1 MDKDSLYLNML
12 AETFADRTSN
22 NSSDEE
28 KQKVF
33 HFKSFIQIMTTL
45 REIIEKQ
52 DEISHVIEEL
62 VKSHEVLKSEIEKIQ
77 QIDEK
82 LDDISDIQNTAKQEI
97 EKIQIINSQIKKL
110 NESFT
115 NIHARKLSW
124 GKVKVWVS
132 AFIAALGIIFSAM
145 AWLNQMGLFS
155 IVWNAKK

>member
-1 MDKDSLYLNML
+1 MDKDNLYLNIL
-12 AETFADRTSN
+12 AETFADRST

-52 DEISHVIEEL
+52 DEISDEIENIVKNQNSFKSEVEKIQHVHEKINEISDNQNESRTDLLKIQEINKEIEEL
-62 VKSHEVLKSEIEKIQ
+62 NKTFANIYLK
-77 QIDEK
+77 
-82 LDDISDIQNTAKQEI
+82 
-97 EKIQIINSQIKKL
+97 
-110 NESFT
+110 
-115 NIHARKLSW
+115 KLSW
-124 GKVKVWVS
+124 EKTKVWIS
-132 AFIAALGIIFSAM
+132 AFVAAMGIIFSAM